1 MAMPQLRPAPPA
13 MIPSSRRTRV
23 ISSSKPEEGSIE
35 GEFWVVAR
43 AAALLIGGIIVLGW
57 LLS

>member
-1 MAMPQLRPAPPA
+1 MPQVRSAPPP
-13 MIPSSRRTRV
+13 MLPGTRRIRV
-23 ISSSKPEEGSIE
+23 IRSSKPEEGSIE